1 MLQAITSP
9 TSGTGAVMVR
19 TFLLGLLVTILG
31 VVVLLVTAWLGLAAA
46 NSLLGLGAGL
56 VLGLIPDR
64 SPLARYGAFL
74 IGLALGLIALVA
86 GLAGWIGFVVFIL
99 VLTLISALTG
109 GRLPL
114 WAMVLGGGVLAAMY
128 QPFLVA
134 NAWYVL
140 TEYPTALFA
149 ALATSSGGFIAA
161 VFVELLKQRS
171 EERLDQELPKTPEV
185 ITTGVT
191 TGFDNVI
198 GGTQ

>member
-1 MLQAITSP
+1 MLQALASP
-9 TSGTGAVMVR
+9 TRGTGAAMAR
-19 TFLLGLLVTILG
+19 TFLLGLFVTLLG
-31 VVVLLVTAWLGLAAA
+31 VVVWLVTFWFGLASA
-46 NSLLGLGAGL
+46 NGLLGVGAGL

-74 IGLALGLIALVA
+74 IGLAFGLIALVA

-128 QPFLVA
+128 QPFLFA

-161 VFVELLKQRS
+161 VFAELLKQRS
-171 EERLDQELPKTPEV
+171 EERLDRELPKTPEV
-185 ITTGVT
+185 ITTGLT
-191 TGFDNVI
+191 TGFDNAI
-198 GGTQ
+198 GGTK

>member
-1 MLQAITSP
+1 MLQAIASP
-9 TSGTGAVMVR
+9 PSRTGAVMVR
-19 TFLLGLLVTILG
+19 TFLLGLLATLLG
-31 VVVLLVTAWLGLAAA
+31 VGVWFVTSWLGLASA
-46 NSLLGLGAGL
+46 NGLLGVGAGL

-74 IGLALGLIALVA
+74 IGLAFGLIAIVA

-128 QPFLVA
+128 QPFLSA
-134 NAWYVL
+134 TPWYVI
-140 TEYPTALFA
+140 TQYPTALFA

-171 EERLDQELPKTPEV
+171 EERLDQVLPKTLEV
-185 ITTGVT
+185 NTAGITTGL
-191 TGFDNVI
+191 DNVI
-198 GGTQ
+198 GGTK